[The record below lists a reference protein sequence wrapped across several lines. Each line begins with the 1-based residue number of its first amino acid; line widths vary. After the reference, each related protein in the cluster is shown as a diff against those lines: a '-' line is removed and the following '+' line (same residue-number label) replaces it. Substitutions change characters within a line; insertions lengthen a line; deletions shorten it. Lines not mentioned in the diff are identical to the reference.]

1 MSVQRGLER
10 NSRGFTVTNTTT
22 PQQRVSQKLFVSKL
36 LLDPVQK
43 SLVER
48 CGADDTRRVMRCQ
61 HSATRCGII
70 SRSGVRQGRRWV
82 SRILRGQQ
90 WVHAC
95 GESAGEYARELLGE
109 YRGDNSEH
117 VAGAVMGKCVGEL
130 VDEYRRD
137 GSESMARAA
146 LGVRVKRLV
155 GGFTADGNDVVMI
168 GLRH

>member
-1 MSVQRGLER
+1 
-10 NSRGFTVTNTTT
+10 
-22 PQQRVSQKLFVSKL
+22 
-36 LLDPVQK
+36 
-43 SLVER
+43 
-48 CGADDTRRVMRCQ
+48 MRCRR
-61 HSATRCGII
+61 SAARCGIIMI
-70 SRSGVRQGRRWV
+70 SRSGVRQGHRLV
-82 SRILRGQQ
+82 SRILRGQR

-117 VAGAVMGKCVGEL
+117 VAGAVMGKCVVEL
-130 VDEYRRD
+130 VVEYMYRGD

-168 GLRH
+168 GLRHRLACLLCFEQQAS